1 MATEI
6 QLEIVTPL
14 KSAFSGKALQV
25 ILPAWEGQE
34 GVLPDHDAKLALLK
48 GGVCTVVTTE
58 GEIRFAIGRGFAEIS
73 GERVTLLTDSCVA
86 KADVN
91 AATVSA
97 QLKEVEAKLATLD
110 WVSEEA
116 NQARIRIEALEAQL
130 SA

>member
-14 KSAFSGKALQV
+14 KSAFSGKVLQV
-25 ILPAWEGQE
+25 LLPAWEGQE

-48 GGVCTVVTTE
+48 GGVCTVMTTE
-58 GEIRFAIGRGFAEIS
+58 GETRYAIGRGFAEIS

-86 KADVN
+86 KADVDTAS
-91 AATVSA
+91 AAA
-97 QLKEVEAKLATLD
+97 QLKEVEANLATLD

-116 NQARIRIEALEAQL
+116 NQARVRIETLQAQL
-130 SA
+130 SV